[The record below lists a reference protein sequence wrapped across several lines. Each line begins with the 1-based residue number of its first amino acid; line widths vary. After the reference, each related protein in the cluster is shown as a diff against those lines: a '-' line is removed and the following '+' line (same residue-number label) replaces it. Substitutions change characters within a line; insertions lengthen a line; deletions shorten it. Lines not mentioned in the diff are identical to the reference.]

1 MEAVK
6 TSAETQDGTGMED
19 SSLLTEALTALEGAV

>member
-6 TSAETQDGTGMED
+6 TSAETQDGTGMKY
-19 SSLLTEALTALEGAV
+19 SSLLAEALTALEGAV